1 MKKLFGTLALM
12 FVIIFGTLFVNTIT
26 ANAEVINYTVVD
38 GDNLWDIAE
47 ELLGDGTQFGKIYD
61 ANNTIVADPSE
72 IYPGQVLTVVTD
84 DVVEQPVEEEKPIEE
99 EKPAEEENSVENQEN
114 ITDDTETNS
123 EVTENNANVDNSST
137 ENNAPVVEED
147 NSIETVE
154 EDGIVFE
161 KDNSKVEEKEE
172 QKSGANVKNGTI
184 SNGELTFV
192 GDGEEEEENNTDKG
206 KKLSF
211 AQMIAIGLV
220 GTLVCLIVV
229 LIVQIIDTFIPIN
242 IFKRKKNRK

>member
-12 FVIIFGTLFVNTIT
+12 FVIIFGTLFINTVN

-72 IYPGQVLTVVTD
+72 IYPGQVLTITTD
-84 DVVEQPVEEEKPIEE
+84 NVEEQPVTEEKPIEE
-99 EKPAEEENSVENQEN
+99 AKPVENQEN
-114 ITDDTETNS
+114 IADGTETNS
-123 EVTENNANVDNSST
+123 EVTENNTNIDNSGV

-147 NSIETVE
+147 NSVETVE
-154 EDGIVFE
+154 EDGIVFK

-192 GDGEEEEENNTDKG
+192 GDGEKEEKNDADKG

-211 AQMIAIGLV
+211 AQMIAIALV
-220 GTLVCLIVV
+220 STLVCLIVV
-229 LIVQIIDTFIPIN
+229 LIIQIIDTFIPIN

>member
-12 FVIIFGTLFVNTIT
+12 FTIIFGTLFVNTVT

-38 GDNLWDIAE
+38 GDNLWNIAE

-84 DVVEQPVEEEKPIEE
+84 DVVEQPVEEEKPV
-99 EKPAEEENSVENQEN
+99 EEENKPVENQEN
-114 ITDDTETNS
+114 ITDGTETNS
-123 EVTENNANVDNSST
+123 EVTENNTNIDNSGV
-137 ENNAPVVEED
+137 ENNTPEVEED
-147 NSIETVE
+147 NSVETVE
-154 EDGIVFE
+154 EDGIVFK

-192 GDGEEEEENNTDKG
+192 GDGEEEENNDGKS

-211 AQMIAIGLV
+211 AQMIAIALV
-220 GTLVCLIVV
+220 ATLVCLIVV

-242 IFKRKKNRK
+242 IFRRKKNRK

>member
-1 MKKLFGTLALM
+1 MKKIFGTLALM
-12 FVIIFGTLFVNTIT
+12 FTIIFGTLFVNTVT

-72 IYPGQVLTVVTD
+72 IYPGQVLTVEVD
-84 DVVEQPVEEEKPIEE
+84 NVVEQPVEEEKPV
-99 EKPAEEENSVENQEN
+99 EEENPVENQEN
-114 ITDDTETNS
+114 IADGTETNS
-123 EVTENNANVDNSST
+123 EVTESNTNIDNSGV
-137 ENNAPVVEED
+137 ENNTPVVEED
-147 NSIETVE
+147 NSVETVE
-154 EDGIVFE
+154 EDGIVFK
-161 KDNSKVEEKEE
+161 KDNSKVEEEKE

-192 GDGEEEEENNTDKG
+192 GDGEEEEKNNADKD

-220 GTLVCLIVV
+220 GTLVCLIIV
-229 LIVQIIDTFIPIN
+229 LIVQIIDTFISIN
-242 IFKRKKNRK
+242 IFRRKKNRK

>member
-12 FVIIFGTLFVNTIT
+12 FVIIFGTLFVNTVT
-26 ANAEVINYTVVD
+26 ADAEVINYTVVD

-72 IYPGQVLTVVTD
+72 IYPGQILTVEVDNT
-84 DVVEQPVEEEKPIEE
+84 VEQPVEEVKSVEE
-99 EKPAEEENSVENQEN
+99 EKPVENQEN
-114 ITDDTETNS
+114 ITDGTETNS
-123 EVTENNANVDNSST
+123 EVTENNTNIDNSGV

-147 NSIETVE
+147 NSVKTVE
-154 EDGIVFE
+154 EDGIVFK
-161 KDNSKVEEKEE
+161 KDNSKVEEEEE

-184 SNGELTFV
+184 SNGELTFI
-192 GDGEEEEENNTDKG
+192 GDGEKEEENNTNKG

>member
-12 FVIIFGTLFVNTIT
+12 FVIIFGTLFVNTVT

-72 IYPGQVLTVVTD
+72 IYPGQVLTVEVDNT
-84 DVVEQPVEEEKPIEE
+84 VEQPVEEEKPIEE
-99 EKPAEEENSVENQEN
+99 EKPVENQEN
-114 ITDDTETNS
+114 IIDGTEINS
-123 EVTENNANVDNSST
+123 EVTENNTNIDNSGV

-147 NSIETVE
+147 NSVETVE
-154 EDGIVFE
+154 EDGIVFK
-161 KDNSKVEEKEE
+161 KDNSKVEEEEE

-184 SNGELTFV
+184 SNGELTYV
-192 GDGEEEEENNTDKG
+192 GDGEEEKENNTDKG

-211 AQMIAIGLV
+211 AQMIAIALV
-220 GTLVCLIVV
+220 STLVCLIVV
-229 LIVQIIDTFIPIN
+229 LIVQIIDTFVPIN
-242 IFKRKKNRK
+242 IFKRKKNKK

>member
-12 FVIIFGTLFVNTIT
+12 FVIIFGTLFINTAT

-72 IYPGQVLTVVTD
+72 IYPGQVLTVITD
-84 DVVEQPVEEEKPIEE
+84 NVEEQPAEEEKPIEE
-99 EKPAEEENSVENQEN
+99 EKPVENQEN
-114 ITDDTETNS
+114 IADGTETNS
-123 EVTENNANVDNSST
+123 EVTENNVNVDNSST
-137 ENNAPVVEED
+137 ENNTPVVKED
-147 NSIETVE
+147 NSIETIE

-192 GDGEEEEENNTDKG
+192 GDGEEEKENNTDKS

-242 IFKRKKNRK
+242 IFKRRKNRK

>member
-1 MKKLFGTLALM
+1 MKKLFSTLALM
-12 FVIIFGTLFVNTIT
+12 FVIIFGTLFVNTVT

-84 DVVEQPVEEEKPIEE
+84 DVVEQPVEEEKP
-99 EKPAEEENSVENQEN
+99 VENQEN
-114 ITDDTETNS
+114 IADGTETNS
-123 EVTENNANVDNSST
+123 EVTESNANVDNSST
-137 ENNAPVVEED
+137 ENNTPVVEED

-192 GDGEEEEENNTDKG
+192 GDGEEEEENNTNKG

>member
-12 FVIIFGTLFVNTIT
+12 FVIIFGTLFVNTVT

-72 IYPGQVLTVVTD
+72 IYPGQVLTVITD
-84 DVVEQPVEEEKPIEE
+84 NVEEQPVEEEKPV
-99 EKPAEEENSVENQEN
+99 EEENPVENQEN
-114 ITDDTETNS
+114 IADGTETNS
-123 EVTENNANVDNSST
+123 EVTESNANVDNSST

-192 GDGEEEEENNTDKG
+192 GDGKEEEKDNTDKG

-211 AQMIAIGLV
+211 AQMIVIGLV
-220 GTLVCLIVV
+220 GTLVCLIIV

>member
-12 FVIIFGTLFVNTIT
+12 FAIIFGTLFINTVT

-72 IYPGQVLTVVTD
+72 IYPGQVLTITTD

-99 EKPAEEENSVENQEN
+99 AKPVENQEN
-114 ITDDTETNS
+114 IADGTETNS
-123 EVTENNANVDNSST
+123 EVIENNTNIDNSGV
-137 ENNAPVVEED
+137 ENNTPVVEED
-147 NSIETVE
+147 NSVETVE
-154 EDGIVFE
+154 EDGIVFK
-161 KDNSKVEEKEE
+161 KDNSKIEEEEE

-192 GDGEEEEENNTDKG
+192 GDGEKEEKNDADKG

-211 AQMIAIGLV
+211 AQMIAIALV
-220 GTLVCLIVV
+220 STLVCLIVV
-229 LIVQIIDTFIPIN
+229 LVIQIIDTFIPIN

>member
-12 FVIIFGTLFVNTIT
+12 FVIIFGTLFVNTVT

-99 EKPAEEENSVENQEN
+99 KKPVEEENPVENQEN
-114 ITDDTETNS
+114 IADGTETNS
-123 EVTENNANVDNSST
+123 EVTENNTNVDNSGV
-137 ENNAPVVEED
+137 EDNAPVVEED

-192 GDGEEEEENNTDKG
+192 GDGEEEENNTDKG

-229 LIVQIIDTFIPIN
+229 LVVQIIDTFIPIN

>member
-12 FVIIFGTLFVNTIT
+12 FVIIFGTLFVNTVT

-72 IYPGQVLTVVTD
+72 IYPGQVLTITTD
-84 DVVEQPVEEEKPIEE
+84 NVEEQPVEEEKPIEE
-99 EKPAEEENSVENQEN
+99 VKPVEEENPVENQEN
-114 ITDDTETNS
+114 ITDGTETNS
-123 EVTENNANVDNSST
+123 EVTENNTNIDNSGV

-147 NSIETVE
+147 NSVETVE
-154 EDGIVFE
+154 ENGIVFK

-192 GDGEEEEENNTDKG
+192 GDGEEEKENNTDKG

-211 AQMIAIGLV
+211 AQMIAIALV
-220 GTLVCLIVV
+220 GTLACLIIV
-229 LIVQIIDTFIPIN
+229 LVIQIIDTFIPIN
-242 IFKRKKNRK
+242 IFRRKKNRK

>member
-12 FVIIFGTLFVNTIT
+12 FTIIFGTLFVNTVT

-38 GDNLWDIAE
+38 GDNLWNIAE

-84 DVVEQPVEEEKPIEE
+84 DVVEQPVEEEKHVEDE
-99 EKPAEEENSVENQEN
+99 NKPVENQEN
-114 ITDDTETNS
+114 ITDGTETNS
-123 EVTENNANVDNSST
+123 EVTENNTNIDNSGV
-137 ENNAPVVEED
+137 ENNTPEVEED
-147 NSIETVE
+147 NSVETVE
-154 EDGIVFE
+154 EDGIVFK

-192 GDGEEEEENNTDKG
+192 GDGEEEENNDGKS

-211 AQMIAIGLV
+211 AQMIAIALV
-220 GTLVCLIVV
+220 ATLVCLIVV

-242 IFKRKKNRK
+242 IFRRKKNRK

>member
-12 FVIIFGTLFVNTIT
+12 FVIIFGTLFVNTVT

-72 IYPGQVLTVVTD
+72 IYPGQVLTVITD
-84 DVVEQPVEEEKPIEE
+84 NVEEQPVEEEKPIEE
-99 EKPAEEENSVENQEN
+99 EKPVEEENPVENQEN
-114 ITDDTETNS
+114 IADGTETNS
-123 EVTENNANVDNSST
+123 EVTESNANVDNSST

-147 NSIETVE
+147 
-154 EDGIVFE
+154 GIVFE
-161 KDNSKVEEKEE
+161 KDSSKVEEKEE

-192 GDGEEEEENNTDKG
+192 GDGEEEEKDNTDKG

-220 GTLVCLIVV
+220 GTLV
-229 LIVQIIDTFIPIN
+229 
-242 IFKRKKNRK
+242 

>member
-1 MKKLFGTLALM
+1 MKKIFSTLALM
-12 FVIIFGTLFVNTIT
+12 FVIIFGVLFVNTVT

-72 IYPGQVLTVVTD
+72 IYPGQVLTVITD
-84 DVVEQPVEEEKPIEE
+84 NVEEQPVEEEKPIEE
-99 EKPAEEENSVENQEN
+99 EKQVENQEN
-114 ITDDTETNS
+114 IADGTETNS
-123 EVTENNANVDNSST
+123 EIIENNANVDNSST

-192 GDGEEEEENNTDKG
+192 GDGEEEEKDNTNKD

-229 LIVQIIDTFIPIN
+229 LVVQIIDTFIPIN

>member
-12 FVIIFGTLFVNTIT
+12 FVIIFGTLFVNSVT

-72 IYPGQVLTVVTD
+72 IYPGQVLTIETD
-84 DVVEQPVEEEKPIEE
+84 DVVEQPVEEEKPVE
-99 EKPAEEENSVENQEN
+99 EKNPVENQEN
-114 ITDDTETNS
+114 ITDGTETNS
-123 EVTENNANVDNSST
+123 EVTENNTNIDNSGV

-147 NSIETVE
+147 NSVETVE
-154 EDGIVFE
+154 EDGIVFK

-211 AQMIAIGLV
+211 AQMIAIALV

-229 LIVQIIDTFIPIN
+229 LIIQIIDTFIPIN
-242 IFKRKKNRK
+242 IFRRKKNRK

>member
-1 MKKLFGTLALM
+1 MKKIFSTLALM
-12 FVIIFGTLFVNTIT
+12 FVIIFGALFVNTVT
-26 ANAEVINYTVVD
+26 VNAEVINYTVVD

-47 ELLGDGTQFGKIYD
+47 NLLGDGTQFGKIYD

-84 DVVEQPVEEEKPIEE
+84 DVVEQPVEEEKPV
-99 EKPAEEENSVENQEN
+99 EEENPVENQEN
-114 ITDDTETNS
+114 ITDGTETNS
-123 EVTENNANVDNSST
+123 KVTESNTNIDNSGV
-137 ENNAPVVEED
+137 ENNAPVVEEN

-192 GDGEEEEENNTDKG
+192 GDGEEENNTDKG

-229 LIVQIIDTFIPIN
+229 LIVQIIDTFMPIN

>member
-12 FVIIFGTLFVNTIT
+12 FAIIFGTLFINTVT

-72 IYPGQVLTVVTD
+72 IYPGQVLTITTD
-84 DVVEQPVEEEKPIEE
+84 DVVEQPVEEEKP
-99 EKPAEEENSVENQEN
+99 VENQEN
-114 ITDDTETNS
+114 ITDGTETNS
-123 EVTENNANVDNSST
+123 EVTENNTNIDNSGV

-154 EDGIVFE
+154 EDGIVFK
-161 KDNSKVEEKEE
+161 KDNSKVEEEEE

-192 GDGEEEEENNTDKG
+192 GDGEEEEKDNTDKG

-229 LIVQIIDTFIPIN
+229 LIIQIIDTFIPIN

>member
-1 MKKLFGTLALM
+1 MKKIFGTLALM
-12 FVIIFGTLFVNTIT
+12 FTIIFGMLFVNTIT

-72 IYPGQVLTVVTD
+72 IYPGQVLTVEVD
-84 DVVEQPVEEEKPIEE
+84 NVVEQPVEEEKPVE
-99 EKPAEEENSVENQEN
+99 EKNPVENQEN
-114 ITDDTETNS
+114 ITDGTETNS
-123 EVTENNANVDNSST
+123 EITENNTNIDNSGV

-147 NSIETVE
+147 NSVETVE
-154 EDGIVFE
+154 EDGIVFK
-161 KDNSKVEEKEE
+161 KDNSKIEEKEE

-184 SNGELTFV
+184 SNGELTYV
-192 GDGEEEEENNTDKG
+192 GDGEEEKENNTDKG

-220 GTLVCLIVV
+220 GTLVCLIIV

-242 IFKRKKNRK
+242 IFRRKKNRK

>member
-12 FVIIFGTLFVNTIT
+12 FVIIFGTLFINTVT

-47 ELLGDGTQFGKIYD
+47 ELLGDGTQFSKIYD

-72 IYPGQVLTVVTD
+72 IYPGQVLTVEVD
-84 DVVEQPVEEEKPIEE
+84 DMVEQPVEEAKPV
-99 EKPAEEENSVENQEN
+99 EEENKSVENQEN
-114 ITDDTETNS
+114 ITDGTETNS
-123 EVTENNANVDNSST
+123 EVTENNTNIDNSGV
-137 ENNAPVVEED
+137 ENNAPAVEED
-147 NSIETVE
+147 NSVETVE
-154 EDGIVFE
+154 EDGIVFK
-161 KDNSKVEEKEE
+161 KDNSKVEEEEE

-184 SNGELTFV
+184 SNGELTYV
-192 GDGEEEEENNTDKG
+192 GDGKEEEENNTGKN

-220 GTLVCLIVV
+220 GTLVCLIIV

-242 IFKRKKNRK
+242 IFRRKKNRK

>member
-12 FVIIFGTLFVNTIT
+12 FIIIFGTLFVNTVT

-99 EKPAEEENSVENQEN
+99 EKPVEEENPVENQEN
-114 ITDDTETNS
+114 IADGTETNS
-123 EVTENNANVDNSST
+123 EVTESNTNIDNSGV
-137 ENNAPVVEED
+137 ENNTPVVKED
-147 NSIETVE
+147 NSVETVE
-154 EDGIVFE
+154 EDGIVFK
-161 KDNSKVEEKEE
+161 KDNSKVKEKEE

-192 GDGEEEEENNTDKG
+192 GDGEEENNTDKS

-211 AQMIAIGLV
+211 AQMIAIALV
-220 GTLVCLIVV
+220 STLVCLIVV
-229 LIVQIIDTFIPIN
+229 LIIQIIDTFIPIN
-242 IFKRKKNRK
+242 IFRRKKNRK

>member
-12 FVIIFGTLFVNTIT
+12 FAIIFGTLFINTVT

-72 IYPGQVLTVVTD
+72 IYPGQVLTITTD

-99 EKPAEEENSVENQEN
+99 AKPVEEENPVENQEN
-114 ITDDTETNS
+114 ITDGTETNS
-123 EVTENNANVDNSST
+123 EVTENNTNIDNSGV

-154 EDGIVFE
+154 EDGIVFK
-161 KDNSKVEEKEE
+161 KDNSKVEEEEE

-192 GDGEEEEENNTDKG
+192 GDGEEEEKDNTDKG

-229 LIVQIIDTFIPIN
+229 LVIQIIDTFIPIN

>member
-12 FVIIFGTLFVNTIT
+12 FVIIFGTLFIDTVT

-61 ANNTIVADPSE
+61 ANNAIVADPSE
-72 IYPGQVLTVVTD
+72 IYPGQVLIVETD

-99 EKPAEEENSVENQEN
+99 EKPVEEENPVENQEN
-114 ITDDTETNS
+114 IADG
-123 EVTENNANVDNSST
+123 TENNSEITENNTNIDNSGV

-147 NSIETVE
+147 NSVETVE
-154 EDGIVFE
+154 EDGIVFK
-161 KDNSKVEEKEE
+161 KDNSKVEEEE
-172 QKSGANVKNGTI
+172 QKSGASVKNGTI

-192 GDGEEEEENNTDKG
+192 GDGEEEKENNTDKG

-220 GTLVCLIVV
+220 GTLVCLIIV

>member
-12 FVIIFGTLFVNTIT
+12 FVIIFGTLFISATTV
-26 ANAEVINYTVVD
+26 NAEVINYTVVD

-47 ELLGDGTQFGKIYD
+47 NLLGDGTQFGKIYD

-72 IYPGQVLTVVTD
+72 IYPGQVLTVKVD
-84 DVVEQPVEEEKPIEE
+84 DVVEQPVEEEKPV
-99 EKPAEEENSVENQEN
+99 EEENPVENQEN
-114 ITDDTETNS
+114 IADGTETNS
-123 EVTENNANVDNSST
+123 EVTENNTNIDNSGV

-147 NSIETVE
+147 NSVETVE
-154 EDGIVFE
+154 EDGIVFK

-211 AQMIAIGLV
+211 AQMIAIALV
-220 GTLVCLIVV
+220 STLVCLIVV
-229 LIVQIIDTFIPIN
+229 LIIQIIDTFIPIN
-242 IFKRKKNRK
+242 IFRRKKNRK